1 MKYRD
6 VELLAANA
14 RIGEEDKALLRSGN
28 ALALLSSDPRR
39 RG

>member
-14 RIGEEDKALLRSGN
+14 RIGEADKVLLRSGN
-28 ALALLSSDPRR
+28 ALALLPA
-39 RG
+39 